1 MSSGC
6 RSYAVPVFFIHVISL
21 LWQTRTLFKCVP
33 SSWCWMR
40 LHVRD
45 EVGPV
50 SVSASGPECGRA
62 RKSQPALLME
72 RLSRSSA
79 CPLGSQPVIR
89 QKENAGGLV
98 ASSLNAVGYKRPPL
112 IPTSAFIPLLCD
124 CEEGTPPHH
133 SRPTGLR
140 GAVGDSPAAA
150 ATATAAAVSTRT
162 VTRLRCFQ
170 GAKWETRQEAPW
182 TTYRRWRCTSGTRSS

>member
-1 MSSGC
+1 MSSQLPLC
-6 RSYAVPVFFIHVISL
+6 LFSMSL
-21 LWQTRTLFKCVP
+21 VYCGRLIKCVP
-33 SSWCWMR
+33 SSCCCMH

-50 SVSASGPECGRA
+50 PVSASGSECGRTWK
-62 RKSQPALLME
+62 RQPALLME

-79 CPLGSQPVIR
+79 CPLGSRPVIR
-89 QKENAGGLV
+89 QKENTGGLA
-98 ASSLNAVGYKRPPL
+98 ASSLNAIGYKRPPL

-140 GAVGDSPAAA
+140 GAAGDSPLLLLLFPS
-150 ATATAAAVSTRT
+150 STRT
-162 VTRLRCFQ
+162 VTQLR
-170 GAKWETRQEAPW
+170 
-182 TTYRRWRCTSGTRSS
+182 